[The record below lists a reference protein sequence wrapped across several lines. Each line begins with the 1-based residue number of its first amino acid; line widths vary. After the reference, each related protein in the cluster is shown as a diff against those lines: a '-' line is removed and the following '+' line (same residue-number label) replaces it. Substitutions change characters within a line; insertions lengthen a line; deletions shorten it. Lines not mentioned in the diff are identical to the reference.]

1 MSRNFKLGFV
11 IAVFLIGFILIYLDK
26 VTLMEFG
33 SFLGGFA
40 AIGLSIEKWIEPQK
54 EEKLKQEIKK
64 EL

>member
-11 IAVFLIGFILIYLDK
+11 IALFVIGFVLIYLEK
-26 VTLMEFG
+26 ITITQFG
-33 SFLGGFA
+33 AFLGGFS
-40 AIGLSIEKWIEPQK
+40 AIAVSVEKWIGPQK